1 MTGIRTCW
9 KGLAGLSALA
19 LIPILTSCQTM
30 GTEETAIDARSIAV
44 ICETW
49 RPVSWSSR
57 DTPETIREVKAGNA
71 ARKAFCA

>member
-30 GTEETAIDARSIAV
+30 DIGAIDARSIAV